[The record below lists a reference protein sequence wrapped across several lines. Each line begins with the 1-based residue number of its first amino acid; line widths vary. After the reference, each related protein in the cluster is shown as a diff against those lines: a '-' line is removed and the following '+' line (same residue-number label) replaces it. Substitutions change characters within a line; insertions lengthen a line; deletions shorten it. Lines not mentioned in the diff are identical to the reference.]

1 MLTYI
6 GYTSYVMNKIH
17 RVNGSIMLRKEMTQ
31 KKLLLTIVATIFVSL
46 ILNIFYNSL
55 STGAVVRHTPEN
67 WTDDVGYIAF
77 TASEYWQIQST
88 LDSDSKGFTNVKDI
102 ADLGVD
108 KSLLKGNYSI
118 SNVSDKEFTVVTR
131 NLIEGSI
138 VKSKINYQGIA
149 GLPVIEAI

>member
-1 MLTYI
+1 
-6 GYTSYVMNKIH
+6 
-17 RVNGSIMLRKEMTQ
+17 MTLQ
-31 KKLLLTIVATIFVSL
+31 KLFLGIVATIFVSL
-46 ILNIFYNSL
+46 ILNISYNSL
-55 STGAVVRHTPEN
+55 SAGAVVKHTPED

-77 TASEYWQIQST
+77 TASEYWHTHST
-88 LDSDSKGFTNVKDI
+88 LGGDSEGFSNINDI

-118 SNVSDKEFTVVTR
+118 SNVTDREFTVVTSS
-131 NLIEGSI
+131 LIEGSI